1 MVKVTLIVAIWEWS
15 SRPFETISC
24 IKGEVERERDESS
37 STLPSFLPS
46 LSSTHLYDPLGMAN
60 YYSSSGYAPSEP
72 SSMGF
77 YSAPSSSLQPSFYSS
92 SLDPSTSSQQALGS
106 ISPSNGGQSTLP
118 GTTEGVAGGGTI
130 MVGNWYNAFTPWTG
144 ISGQEPPL
152 LQGR

>member
-1 MVKVTLIVAIWEWS
+1 MNHHQ
-15 SRPFETISC
+15 
-24 IKGEVERERDESS
+24 
-37 STLPSFLPS
+37 PSLPS
-46 LSSTHLYDPLGMAN
+46 LSLSPLLYYDPRGMAN
-60 YYSSSGYAPSEP
+60 YYSSSGYAPAEP

-77 YSAPSSSLQPSFYSS
+77 YSTPYSS

-152 LQGR
+152 LQGTSFPSSLS

>member
-1 MVKVTLIVAIWEWS
+1 
-15 SRPFETISC
+15 
-24 IKGEVERERDESS
+24 
-37 STLPSFLPS
+37 
-46 LSSTHLYDPLGMAN
+46 MAN
-60 YYSSSGYAPSEP
+60 YYSSSGYAPQDP
-72 SSMGF
+72 QQSMGF
-77 YSAPSSSLQPSFYSS
+77 YSAPYSS

-152 LQGR
+152 LQGTSFPSSLS

>member
-15 SRPFETISC
+15 SRPW
-24 IKGEVERERDESS
+24 GREREREPKQPRWIIIIN
-37 STLPSFLPS
+37 LPSFLPS

-77 YSAPSSSLQPSFYSS
+77 YSAPSSSSSLQPSFYSS

-118 GTTEGVAGGGTI
+118 NTEGGNPGGSI